1 MGDKKISRRACFITI
16 IILLCLLLACGVFVV
31 LSPVSPSDQTG
42 AGGST
47 SAQEVSSGSLR
58 SRLYNWLGMDSIL
71 TILHGKEESTV
82 VKADPSAVT
91 SAGEAGRDAVSSPD
105 ADKGGS
111 GTGAAKPADKSTEGS
126 TAAGKA
132 PAAETGKDSKTE
144 TSAADASAAKAGES
158 GQKTSGKDTS
168 GKDTSGKDTSGK
180 DTSGKKASGN
190 GSTQKESSRK
200 ILQKRRTL
208 LPQSFRKNMY
218 RPGKNGI
225 CVISRSIFLC
235 TITIGNI

>member
-42 AGGST
+42 AGGSS
-47 SAQEVSSGSLR
+47 SAQEDPSASLR

-91 SAGEAGRDAVSSPD
+91 ASGEKGSDAAGRPD

-111 GTGAAKPADKSTEGS
+111 DTGAAKPADKSSGS
-126 TAAGKA
+126 TSAGKA
-132 PAAETGKDSKTE
+132 PAAEAGADSKTE
-144 TSAADASAAKAGES
+144 TSAAGASAG
-158 GQKTSGKDTS
+158 GI
-168 GKDTSGKDTSGK
+168 
-180 DTSGKKASGN
+180 
-190 GSTQKESSRK
+190 RK
-200 ILQKRRTL
+200 
-208 LPQSFRKNMY
+208 
-218 RPGKNGI
+218 
-225 CVISRSIFLC
+225 
-235 TITIGNI
+235 